1 MQWMTARAAS
11 YLMALSL
18 SATTTWAQTTETQ
31 QNKDE
36 QIDTVTSIS
45 PMRSGQQNTWQTDAM
60 TPGKESGELLRDLL
74 GVSGSRM
81 GGHGTDPVIRGLGQT
96 RLNVVMDGAM
106 IQGACPNRMD
116 PPSAYAPT
124 SGYDTINITRGVA
137 SLSRASGPGGT
148 IVFERNTERFIPG
161 ESPRFEA
168 HVGYRGNGSVEDAAF
183 DVAAGQS
190 NGYVRL
196 LGSTMEADNYKE
208 GQGQEVR
215 SAFKDQSAAVLL
227 GYTPN
232 EQMELVVSVDAQRLR
247 DTLFAGAGMDSPR
260 SDSDT
265 VRIKGRFAEIGFID
279 RLSVDLYRASV
290 DHLMDNYSLRTPPS
304 PMMRLSA
311 PSTSDTTGL
320 NLSIDQGPW
329 QWGVDLNDNER
340 WAIRTNDASGML
352 NSVLW
357 PNVTIERQG
366 VFGQWQGPV
375 SASTEL
381 SIGARVDQTKSQA
394 TLADIEPAGMMLS
407 PNQLYQRYYGV
418 VATPKKDT
426 HLSVLVRGDWRLP
439 TDSRANLQAY
449 WTLSQ
454 IWRDA
459 DATERFMASNGRMP
473 SMRWVGNPSIR
484 AERHRQ
490 AEIGLFSQDT
500 HWDVDFSLY
509 RNEVHDFILRDRF
522 HQMGD
527 NATIYRNVD
536 ALLWG
541 SEFALGYRFDN
552 GWHPSLELSYVRG
565 ANETDDRPLAQIPPL
580 SITGR
585 LIYKANRWQA
595 GMVVRGAS
603 KQTRVDDNPLIGSG
617 LDAGQTPA
625 WAVLDLN
632 AEVALADRW
641 QLNVGIDNV
650 FDRFYA
656 QHLNRAS
663 AFDATQVQVNEPGRS
678 AWVRLSYRR

>member
-1 MQWMTARAAS
+1 MTARAAS
-11 YLMALSL
+11 CLVALSL
-18 SATTTWAQTTETQ
+18 SATTWAQTTDNTE
-31 QNKDE
+31 NNE
-36 QIDTVTSIS
+36 EGIDTVTSIS

-137 SLSRASGPGGT
+137 SLARAAGPGGT
-148 IVFERNTERFIPG
+148 IVFERNTERFAPG
-161 ESPRFEA
+161 EPPRFEA
-168 HVGYRGNGSVEDAAF
+168 HLGYRGNGAVEDAAF

-190 NGYVRL
+190 TGYIRL
-196 LGSTMEADNYKE
+196 LGSTMEADNYKD
-208 GQGQEVR
+208 GQGQDVR
-215 SAFKDQSAAVLL
+215 SAFKDKSSAVLL
-227 GYTPN
+227 GYTPT
-232 EQMELVVSVDAQRLR
+232 EQSELVISLDAQRLR

-260 SDSDT
+260 SDSET
-265 VRIKGRFAEIGFID
+265 LRIKGRFEDIGFID
-279 RLSVDLYRASV
+279 RLAFDLYRASV
-290 DHLMDNYSLRTPPS
+290 DHLMDNYSLRTPPN

-311 PSTSDTTGL
+311 PSTSDSTGL
-320 NLSIDQGPW
+320 NLSFDQGPW
-329 QWGVDLNDNER
+329 QWGIDVSDNER

-357 PNVTIERQG
+357 PNVTIERSG
-366 VFGQWQGPV
+366 VFGQWQGSM
-375 SASTEL
+375 SAATEL
-381 SIGARVDQTKSQA
+381 TIGARIDQTKSQA
-394 TLADIEPAGMMLS
+394 TLADTEPAGMMLS

-418 VATPKKDT
+418 AASPQKDT
-426 HLSVLVRGDWRLP
+426 HFSGLIRGDWRLP
-439 TDSRANLQAY
+439 IDIGAKLQAY

-454 IWRDA
+454 TWRDA
-459 DATERFMASNGRMP
+459 DATERFIASNGMMP

-490 AEIGLFSQDT
+490 AEVGVFSQDT

-509 RNEVHDFILRDRF
+509 QNEVHDFILRDRF

-527 NATIYRNVD
+527 NATIYRNID

-541 SEFALGYRFDN
+541 GEFALGYRFDN

-565 ANETDDRPLAQIPPL
+565 NNETDDRPLAQIPPL
-580 SITGR
+580 AITGR
-585 LIYKANRWQA
+585 LAYKANRWQA

-632 AEVALADRW
+632 VEVALADRW
-641 QLNVGIDNV
+641 QFNAGIDNV
-650 FDRFYA
+650 FDRLYA